1 MKQEL
6 TVFLQKLNAI
16 NEALTYNVNL
26 PSSNTEISFKFL
38 NTEQFNR
45 ILGTVSVSDKTGESF
60 NEIMVSVLE
69 ENLIDKT
76 ISVKDLSILDYTKIV
91 LETRKTCLT
100 DIFNL
105 LFTESEIEEQQ
116 LSKAYASVSLSEHLQ
131 KHEDVVAVADIN
143 VVSGE
148 LKATVSMPS
157 ISVHTEFDSVVK
169 SNKNESTSVTIKN
182 FFIKEVAKYVTEL
195 HLDGIA
201 VSLLDVPARERIE
214 VINNLPATLVNEIVK
229 NIELIKQPLTR
240 LLSVTVIS
248 KNINNENVSFMKE
261 LPLNSVLFN
270 F

>member
-16 NEALTYNVNL
+16 NETLTYNVKL
-26 PSSNTEISFKFL
+26 PSSNAEVTFKFL

-45 ILGTVSVSDKTGESF
+45 ILGTVAISDKTGESF
-60 NEIMVSVLE
+60 NEVMVTVLE
-69 ENLIDKT
+69 ENILDKT

-100 DIFNL
+100 DNFNL
-105 LFTESEIEEQQ
+105 LFTEFEIEEQQ
-116 LSKAYASVSLSEHLQ
+116 LSRAYANVSLSEHLQ
-131 KHEDVVAVADIN
+131 KHEDVVAVTDIN

-157 ISVHTEFDSVVK
+157 IRVHTEFDSVVK
-169 SNKNESTSVTIKN
+169 NNKDENTSVTIKN
-182 FFIKEVAKYVTEL
+182 FFIKEVAKYVTDLYLDEL
-195 HLDGIA
+195 A
-201 VSLLDVPARERIE
+201 VSLIDVPARERIE
-214 VINNLPATLVNEIVK
+214 VINSLPATLVNEIVK
-229 NIELIKQPLTR
+229 NIELMKQPLNR
-240 LLSVTVIS
+240 LLSVAVTS
-248 KNINNENVSFMKE
+248 KTINNESVSFMKE